1 MASFQPG
8 NYISKK
14 AKVAMTATNYRFVK
28 AAINDECD
36 LCGAGE
42 VAIGIRE
49 NSPAIGGMAKIV
61 ESGTAKLTLG
71 GNVAVGEK
79 IKSDAAG
86 AGVKADTDYDEV
98 NAEALETGVAG
109 DVIEVKLVR
118 YVLMVA

>member
-1 MASFQPG
+1 MSTFQPG

-14 AKVAMTATNYRFVK
+14 AKVAMSATNYRFVK

-42 VAIGIRE
+42 IAIGIRE
-49 NSPAIGGMAKIV
+49 NSPAIGGMVKIV

-71 GNVAVGEK
+71 GGITVGQM

-86 AGVKADTDYDEV
+86 AGVLADTDKDHV
-98 NAEALETGVAG
+98 CAEALDTGVAG
-109 DVIEVKLVR
+109 DVIEVRVVSYK
-118 YVLMVA
+118 ASI